1 VTVRS
6 WAFPIDQTT
15 DAGFRALGA
24 DISAKFAEVGL
35 VKASDTGQIDWTT
48 TLRPTSGGYAGYE
61 IWRYPDSSI
70 FIKIEYGSASGFSNL
85 PAWRVA
91 ISNSTNG
98 AGTLTG
104 TVSDVMTITSA
115 GSANG
120 TVRTS
125 YLSFSNGCLG
135 LVWGV
140 TNESSYMF
148 FAVTRPVDSN
158 GSPLNI
164 GAILYGRTNAST
176 PFATRAQALNFSTAT
191 TFTQMTNAD
200 FCMVPGG
207 ITSSLVGGFSQAF
220 VHWMAIPKVYP
231 VISPV
236 TVVSSEIGQ
245 GITFQTTMVGTT
257 PRTYIALG
265 NETVGRSAM
274 AGVAAATTYKLAML
288 WE

>member
-1 VTVRS
+1 MTVRS

-15 DAGFRALGA
+15 DAGFRAFGA

-35 VKASDTGQIDWTT
+35 VKASDTGQIDWVTVG
-48 TLRPTSGGYAGYE
+48 RPASGAYAGYE

-70 FIKIEYGSASGFSNL
+70 FIKIEYGTVSGFSTQ

-91 ISNSTNG
+91 ISNSTDG

-104 TVSDVMTITSA
+104 TVSGVIVISAANAATGTI
-115 GSANG
+115 
-120 TVRTS
+120 RTS

-135 LVWGV
+135 LAWGV
-140 TNESSYMF
+140 ADETSYIF
-148 FAVTRPVDSN
+148 FAVSRPVDSN
-158 GSPLNI
+158 GSPLSI
-164 GAILYGRTNAST
+164 GAMLYGRSGTSSVT
-176 PFATRAQALNFSTAT
+176 TRAQALNFSTT
-191 TFTQMTNAD
+191 TVFTQTTGAD
-200 FCMVPGG
+200 FCMVPGAL
-207 ITSSLVGGFSQAF
+207 TSSLVGGFSQAF

-231 VISPV
+231 VITPV

-245 GITFQTTMVGTT
+245 GVTFQTTMVGTT

-265 NETVGRSAM
+265 SATLPRSAM
-274 AGVAAATTYKLAML
+274 ASSGITGDTYKIAML

>member
-6 WAFPIDQTT
+6 WTFPIDHSN
-15 DAGFRALGA
+15 DAGFRAWGV

-35 VKASDTGQIDWTT
+35 VKTSDTGQIDWATAI
-48 TLRPTSGGYAGYE
+48 RPGTISYAGYE
-61 IWRYPDSSI
+61 IWRYPDSGI
-70 FIKIEYGSASGFSNL
+70 FIKIEYGTGGSTTS

-104 TVSDVMTITSA
+104 TVSDAVAVTSGNNA
-115 GSANG
+115 TG
-120 TVRTS
+120 TPRTS

-135 LVWGV
+135 IAWGV
-140 TNESSYMF
+140 SGESAYTF
-148 FAVTRPVDSN
+148 LAVSRPVDSN
-158 GSPLNI
+158 GSPLSI
-164 GAILYGRTNAST
+164 GAIFYGRANTVVRS
-176 PFATRAQALNFSTAT
+176 QALNFSTSTALT
-191 TFTQMTNAD
+191 SSAVAE

-231 VISPV
+231 LISPV
-236 TVVSSEIGQ
+236 TVISSEIGQ
-245 GITFQTTMVGTT
+245 GVTFQTTMVGTT

-265 NETVGRSAM
+265 SSTIPRAAM
-274 AGVAAATTYKLAML
+274 SGTPASDTYKLAML